1 MGLSSVLNW
10 LRGRFSSGRAIFE
23 YRDGTRT
30 WFGLPR
36 VRRIDPFEACRLMY
50 DQPDFKTSD
59 LNNLGAPVDSETALK
74 WRLDSIR
81 AVASCARAVFGVK
94 SLAEGGLTD
103 DEACRLLIEFTRYM
117 GIVKKNG
124 EPPPNSPPSVEPTQ
138 EATKGDSA
146 SGSIVTTSEPETP
159 SGSPPETVGPGPE
172 RSVSTAG

>member
-1 MGLSSVLNW
+1 MGISTALNW

-30 WFGLPR
+30 WLGLPR

-50 DQPDFKTSD
+50 EYPDFKTSD
-59 LNNLGAPVDSETALK
+59 LNNLGAPVDSETAYK
-74 WRLDSIR
+74 WRLDSIH

-124 EPPPNSPPSVEPTQ
+124 EPPPSSPPSVEPTP
-138 EATKGDSA
+138 EAMKVDSE
-146 SGSIVTTSEPETP
+146 SGSTVTTSEPVTP
-159 SGSPPETVGPGPE
+159 SGSPPETDGHEPAK
-172 RSVSTAG
+172 SA